1 MRLPGNIRFA
11 FIAVIFMSAMFSITS
26 CDRLHEHLAPCETGV
41 RLRFV
46 YDYNMDFANAF
57 PSQVD
62 CLTLLIYDSEG
73 NYIRT
78 QTAFKDET
86 SDENWRMVIDLPAG
100 TYSMLAYGGIQCEE
114 SSFAFVT
121 PPAETPENR
130 LQVRLDPQFLS
141 ENVDRPLHHL
151 YYGALDITVPE
162 AGAGTSYTEETV
174 YMIKDTN
181 DIRIILANDNGLP
194 TDEADFEFTIVDNNT
209 LLDWRNMPV
218 DIPAQTYH
226 PWAKGNVIAGLYAS
240 DVEAQMAYAEFS
252 TSRLMRNSGALLRVT
267 RVSDG
272 SEVIRIP
279 LVNILL
285 LLKSER
291 YRTMGD
297 QEFLDRQSMWNLTF
311 FLTQSGE
318 WLKASIVVNDW
329 LVRINNIEE

>member
-1 MRLPGNIRFA
+1 MRLPGKIKFA
-11 FIAVIFMSAMFSITS
+11 FLAVIFMAAMLSISS
-26 CDRLHEHLAPCETGV
+26 CDRLHENLEPCKTGL

-62 CLTLLIYDSEG
+62 CLTLLVYDSDG
-73 NYIRT
+73 NYIETR
-78 QTAFKDET
+78 TAFKDET
-86 SDENWRMVIDLPAG
+86 SDENWRMVIDLAPG
-100 TYSMLAYGGIQCEE
+100 TYSMHAYGGLQCEE
-114 SSFAFVT
+114 ASFAFVN
-121 PPAETPENR
+121 PPAEIREDQ
-130 LQVRLDPQFLS
+130 LQVSLDPQYLS
-141 ENVDRPLHHL
+141 VNVDKPLHHL
-151 YYGALDITVPE
+151 YYGALDITIPE
-162 AGAGTSYTEETV
+162 AGAGTTYTDGTV

-181 DIRIILANDNGLP
+181 DIRIILANDHGLP
-194 TDEADFEFTIVDNNT
+194 TDEADFDFSIIDNNT
-209 LLDWRNMPV
+209 LLDWRNIPVEMPAV
-218 DIPAQTYH
+218 TYH

-240 DVEAQMAYAEFS
+240 DIEAQMAYAEIS

-291 YRTMGD
+291 YRSMGD

-318 WLKASIVVNDW
+318 WLKTSIVVNDW